1 MLVMPRTIPPLN
13 NTKID
18 KAKPKS
24 SQYSLSDGNGLFLR
38 IMPSGNKIWL
48 FNYVKPSDQKRTNL
62 KIGIYPEFSLAQA
75 RSKREEYRALLAQGI
90 DPQEKIKVDEQTI
103 SNRLENVFFTV
114 AQKWKEKKAAEIEP
128 LTLKKNWRRLE
139 IYVFPHL
146 ADIPVSEIIPSLVIQ
161 KLEPLNQQGKGDTL
175 KRTIRLINEILN
187 YAVNYGLI
195 PFNPCTNVNAVFN
208 FGKNE
213 HNPTI
218 RPEELP
224 TLLSKIQNSKLTLFT
239 RCLIKFQL
247 LTLTRPIEA
256 SSAEW
261 CEIDFKKKT
270 WTIPAEKMKTRKTH
284 IVPLST
290 QTLNVLNVIKEFTG
304 NDKYIF
310 QSPRTIDK
318 PMNSQTVNK
327 ALIDIGYKNKLTGH
341 GLRAIGSTYLN
352 EYEPMISPDI
362 IEACLSHGIKD
373 QVRRAYNRSDYLE
386 QRKPIMQLWGDFVEK
401 CEKGYLD

>member
-1 MLVMPRTIPPLN
+1 MPRTIPPLN

-146 ADIPVSEIIPSLVIQ
+146 ADIPVSEIVPSLVIQ

-261 CEIDFKKKT
+261 SEIDFKKKT

-401 CEKGYLD
+401 CEKDYLN

>member
-1 MLVMPRTIPPLN
+1 MPRTIPPLN

-24 SQYSLSDGNGLFLR
+24 NQYSLSDGNGLFLR

-103 SNRLENVFFTV
+103 NNRLENVFFTV

-261 CEIDFKKKT
+261 SEIDFKKKV

-401 CEKGYLD
+401 CEKSYLN

>member
-1 MLVMPRTIPPLN
+1 MPRTIPPLN

-146 ADIPVSEIIPSLVIQ
+146 ADIPVSEIVPSLVIQ

-270 WTIPAEKMKTRKTH
+270 WIIPAEKMKTRKTH

-401 CEKGYLD
+401 CEKGYLN

>member
-1 MLVMPRTIPPLN
+1 MPRTILPLN

-24 SQYSLSDGNGLFLR
+24 NQYSLSDGNGLFLR

-146 ADIPVSEIIPSLVIQ
+146 ADIPVSEIVPSLVIQ

-261 CEIDFKKKT
+261 SEIDFKKKV

-401 CEKGYLD
+401 CEKGYLN